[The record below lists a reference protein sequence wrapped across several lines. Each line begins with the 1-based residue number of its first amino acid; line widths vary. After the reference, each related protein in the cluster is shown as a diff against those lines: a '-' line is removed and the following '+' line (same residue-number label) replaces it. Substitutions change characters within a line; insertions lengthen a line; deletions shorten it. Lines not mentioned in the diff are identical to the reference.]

1 VVPAGQRS
9 RLVAAMRRTLLS
21 CLCAAGL
28 ALSSVAAQEGAVL
41 AAVTAAEKASEEK
54 RGEDAVVALQ
64 EAERLL
70 SLVRDPDVRA
80 ELGRTLAAARAAHD
94 PIADAVDEGRA
105 AAAAA
110 LAEAATAY
118 EEKGWYRMALTLLR
132 EAAGFSAASVAD
144 AIARVQQALL
154 AARAEGA
161 GGSGLM
167 SWFDDGEV
175 VQGRDGWSIE
185 DGVLLSPEPTPNAD
199 GGIFIGSVRARP
211 DQLRFAA
218 TATMTGTG
226 GFGLVFAYRH
236 NQDYHLAYCSA
247 SGSDTYVRLLR
258 WRNGA
263 YQELAET
270 QTSPAKTRLPKPE
283 GAPADVASYRLE
295 VRVDGDRIEFQ
306 VGQTTLRAKSSAPIP
321 RGFFGFENAHLEGT
335 KAGFAP
341 VFVDVEIDAE
351 VAR

>member
-1 VVPAGQRS
+1 MLRNSAWTV
-9 RLVAAMRRTLLS
+9 
-21 CLCAAGL
+21 GL
-28 ALSSVAAQEGAVL
+28 WLAPLPAQEGAVL
-41 AAVTAAEKASEEK
+41 AAVAAAEKASDEK

-70 SLVRDPDVRA
+70 ALIADPDVRA
-80 ELGRTLAAARAAHD
+80 ELARSVEAARVAHD
-94 PIADAVDEGRA
+94 PIAASVDEGRV

-110 LAEAATAY
+110 LAGAAKAY
-118 EEKGWYRMALTLLR
+118 EDKGWYRMASALLR

-144 AIARVQQALL
+144 AIARVQQALV
-154 AARAEGA
+154 AKSADGA

-167 SWFDDGEV
+167 AWFGDGEV

-185 DGVLLSPEPTPNAD
+185 EGVLLSPEPTPNAD

-211 DQLRFAA
+211 ERMRFGA
-218 TATMTGTG
+218 TATMSGFG

-236 NQDYHLAYCSA
+236 NQDYHIAYCSA
-247 SGSDTYVRLLR
+247 SSSDTYVRLLR

-263 YQELAET
+263 YQQLAET
-270 QTSPAKTRLPKPE
+270 QTSPAKTRLPAAE

-295 VRVDGDRIEFQ
+295 VRVAGDQIEFQ
-306 VGQTTLRAKSSAPIP
+306 VGQTTLRAKSTAPIP

-335 KAGFAP
+335 KPGFAP
-341 VFVDVEIDAE
+341 VFADIEIDAE
-351 VAR
+351 AAR

>member
-1 VVPAGQRS
+1 MRTS
-9 RLVAAMRRTLLS
+9 LVGVA
-21 CLCAAGL
+21 CAL
-28 ALSSVAAQEGAVL
+28 ALGAAPAASQEGAVL
-41 AAVTAAEKASEEK
+41 AAVAAAEQATADK

-70 SLVRDPDVRA
+70 AQIRDPDIRA
-80 ELGRTLAAARAAHD
+80 ELERTVATARAAHD
-94 PIADAVDEGRA
+94 PIADAVDEGRTA
-105 AAAAA
+105 AASA
-110 LAEAATAY
+110 LAQAATAY
-118 EEKGWYRMALTLLR
+118 EEKGWHRMALSLLR
-132 EAAGFSAASVAD
+132 EAAGFSAASVAE

-154 AARAEGA
+154 ASRNEGA
-161 GGSGLM
+161 GGSGLTA
-167 SWFDDGEV
+167 WFDDGEV

-185 DGVLLSPEPTPNAD
+185 DGVLLSPEPTPKAD

-211 DQLRFAA
+211 EQIRFAA

-236 NQDYHLAYCSA
+236 NQDYHLAYCST
-247 SGSDTYVRLLR
+247 SGSDTYLRLLR

-270 QTSPAKTRLPKPE
+270 QTSPAKTRLPAAE
-283 GAPADVASYRLE
+283 GAPADLSSYRLE
-295 VRVDGDRIEFQ
+295 VRVDGDQVEFQ

-321 RGFFGFENAHLEGT
+321 RGFFGFENAHLDGT

-341 VFVDVEIDAE
+341 VFVDVEVDAE